1 MKIKIN
7 ILNSKEHIYYLE
19 ITIIRVSNISCN
31 MDGNIPLQIFF
42 LTNATPEGEID
53 TSLINSSRVSKGT
66 FNLVQPNLNSSVLLT

>member
-1 MKIKIN
+1 MKTKIN
-7 ILNSKEHIYYLE
+7 ILNSKEHNYYLE

-53 TSLINSSRVSKGT
+53 ISLINSSRVSKDT
-66 FNLVQPNLNSSVLLT
+66 FNLVQPNLNSSVL